1 MFVLVLYQFCA
12 EEDLGEASALTG
24 DAQHSWPAVRPAAIC
39 LTDLPALPCAP
50 AQWSPARP
58 CKATAL
64 CSTCS
69 CQSIRALSRLWA
81 GSISKGSV
89 SQHTCHSDAVLHF
102 RNPSH
107 LGRFVQAA
115 FLRDASGRADQVQC
129 LHGCWSWRHVAIN
142 LASL

>member
-39 LTDLPALPCAP
+39 LTHLPALPCAP

-58 CKATAL
+58 CEATAL

-69 CQSIRALSRLWA
+69 CQSPSGLCWASGQGASARVQCHNTLVTQMQYYNSETLVIWVGLSR
-81 GSISKGSV
+81 
-89 SQHTCHSDAVLHF
+89 QPF
-102 RNPSH
+102 
-107 LGRFVQAA
+107 
-115 FLRDASGRADQVQC
+115 
-129 LHGCWSWRHVAIN
+129 
-142 LASL
+142 